1 MDTPRMALECVA
13 SACDALSAEMK
24 ITIDRL
30 AGERAQARE
39 KARPVPLD
47 EEKEDEPRVDC
58 PDDLFSSATGSE
70 ALLRADSAAR
80 RLELLMPEGGEHP
93 TPHPRAPSRA
103 LPEGALSA
111 ASLREETIA
120 LQARLLARAKLE
132 ELGISEVDAEALMA
146 GEEERKEESKEEV
159 KSSEHPGWRS
169 AVSRG

>member
-1 MDTPRMALECVA
+1 MRFSLARFSNAKWRTR
-13 SACDALSAEMK
+13 

-39 KARPVPLD
+39 KARPVPPD
-47 EEKEDEPRVDC
+47 EEKEDGPRVDC

-80 RLELLMPEGGEHP
+80 RLELLMPEGGAYP
-93 TPHPRAPSRA
+93 TPHPRALTER
-103 LPEGALSA
+103 ALSA

-132 ELGISEVDAEALMA
+132 LGISEVDAEAMMA
-146 GEEERKEESKEEV
+146 GEEERKEEGKEE
-159 KSSEHPGWRS
+159 
-169 AVSRG
+169 